1 MPNYQ
6 KTTAGK
12 LLVRTLGFP
21 LALVCNKTKT
31 NKQKSG
37 RNNSGSSLPEKSKHI
52 RSKELNRK
60 MSS

>member
-12 LLVRTLGFP
+12 LLVRSVGFT

-31 NKQKSG
+31 NKQKNG
-37 RNNSGSSLPEKSKHI
+37 RNSSGSSLPEKSKHI